1 MADPINISS
10 GDRPGP
16 PDSET
21 SMQPRWGR
29 RLLTILIASAAVGGF
44 AMVVVYSYHEG
55 RSDAQSMTAPLIKAQ
70 KGPTKVRPKE
80 TGGMQVPNRDKQ
92 VYGRLNPKERSDKIE
107 RLLPP
112 AEKVLPIPIT
122 SLARNS
128 NKTLIP
134 SQTAGISDRKL
145 EKSKELH
152 TSAPPPG
159 LTPPDKIKKNYQN
172 ITSSKTLIRNSRQ
185 KKKVRPSQMPTKLKS
200 GNTMNNL
207 KSVGYRVQLASLR
220 SQKAA
225 KKAWGRLTK
234 SHSGLFRGLQSNI
247 IRVEIRNRGAY
258 YRLQAGPIKN
268 AAAAKSLC
276 SRVKK
281 RKLGCIIVRP

>member
-1 MADPINISS
+1 MADQINISS

-112 AEKVLPIPIT
+112 AEKVLPLPMP
-122 SLARNS
+122 SLAGNL
-128 NKTLIP
+128 NKLVTP
-134 SQTAGISDRKL
+134 SEIAGKSDRKL
-145 EKSKELH
+145 DKSQEILG
-152 TSAPPPG
+152 SAPPLG
-159 LTPPDKIKKNYQN
+159 STLPDKIKKD
-172 ITSSKTLIRNSRQ
+172 
-185 KKKVRPSQMPTKLKS
+185 
-200 GNTMNNL
+200 
-207 KSVGYRVQLASLR
+207 
-220 SQKAA
+220 
-225 KKAWGRLTK
+225 
-234 SHSGLFRGLQSNI
+234 
-247 IRVEIRNRGAY
+247 
-258 YRLQAGPIKN
+258 
-268 AAAAKSLC
+268 
-276 SRVKK
+276 
-281 RKLGCIIVRP
+281 